1 MHPSIIDGKSTTGN
15 RTGDHLEGTS
25 KSGFVESKVRL
36 RKGDVKP
43 HLRVRLREL
52 AKPDFI
58 TGKSPSWTTSFVAA

>member
-1 MHPSIIDGKSTTGN
+1 
-15 RTGDHLEGTS
+15 LEGTS